1 MELARLVGAV
11 EQVRATNKKSEKVRI
26 LADTLRATRGHD
38 TVLTALY
45 LSGSVPQGKI
55 GLGWNLI
62 QRAME
67 AAPSFSPTH
76 PGVLG
81 STPSP
86 AFSPTHP
93 GVLGSTPSPAGEPL
107 TLSDVD
113 KTLDRLATERGTGS
127 AERRVAQLKLLYARA
142 RPDER
147 RFLSQ
152 LLIGEL
158 RQGALEG
165 VLLDAIAVASGLPA
179 AEVRQAFMFAPH
191 LGDLALAA
199 LTEGAAGL
207 ARYSLRLF
215 TPVAPMLATSAEAID
230 VALDRL
236 GSAAFEY
243 KLDGARIQVHKG
255 GDDVR
260 LFTRQLQD
268 VTERLPEIVEWARRL
283 PVREVVLD
291 GEAIGLRKDGRPQP
305 FQITM
310 RRLGRMKDV
319 ATMQQS
325 IPLSPFMFDALYVDG
340 DSLLARS
347 YQERTSILATV
358 SPESAIPRLLTSQ
371 AEEARHFLTQSL
383 EAGHEGVMAKSLSA
397 PYIAGQRGFHW
408 LKLKEATTLDLVVL
422 AAEWGNGRREGWLSN
437 LHLGAHDPETGQFV
451 MLGKTFKGLTDDML
465 RLQTEQLLALERHR
479 EGHTVFVRPELVVEI
494 AFSDIQESPRYP
506 AGLALR
512 FARVKRYRPDKSAHE
527 ADTIQTVNDLFR
539 TQRA

>member
-11 EQVRATNKKSEKVRI
+11 EQIRATNKKSEKVRI
-26 LADTLRATRGHD
+26 LADTLRATRGHE

-55 GLGWNLI
+55 GIGWNLI
-62 QRAME
+62 QQAME
-67 AAPSFSPTH
+67 ETPSFSPAH

-86 AFSPTHP
+86 AS
-93 GVLGSTPSPAGEPL
+93 EPL

-113 KTLDRLATERGTGS
+113 KTLDRLAAERGTGS
-127 AERRVAQLKLLYARA
+127 AERRVAQLKWLYTRA

-165 VLLDAIAVASGLPA
+165 VLLDAIAVASGLQA
-179 AEVRQAFMFAPH
+179 STVRQAFMFAPH

-207 ARYSLRLF
+207 AHYSLRLF

-255 GDDVR
+255 GGDVR

-305 FQITM
+305 FQTTM

-319 ATMQQS
+319 AAMRETV
-325 IPLSPFMFDALYVDG
+325 PLSPFMFDALYVDG

-347 YQERTSILATV
+347 YEERTSILASV

-371 AEEARHFLTQSL
+371 ADEARRFLAQSL

-437 LHLGAHDPETGQFV
+437 LHLGARDPETGQFV

>member
-1 MELARLVGAV
+1 MQLARLVEAV
-11 EQVRATNKKSEKVRI
+11 EHVRRTAKKSEKVRI
-26 LADTLRATRGHD
+26 LADTLRATHGHE
-38 TVLTALY
+38 TVLAAQY
-45 LSGSVPQGKI
+45 LSGSLPQGKI
-55 GLGWNLI
+55 GVGWRLI
-62 QRAME
+62 QKAIQDV
-67 AAPSFSPTH
+67 PFS
-76 PGVLG
+76 
-81 STPSP
+81 
-86 AFSPTHP
+86 
-93 GVLGSTPSPAGEPL
+93 GEPL

-113 KTLDRLATERGTGS
+113 QAFTVLTTERGVGS
-127 AERRVAQLKLLYARA
+127 TERRTTVLSRLFTRA
-142 RPDER
+142 RPEER

-165 VLLDAIAVASGLPA
+165 VLLDAIAVASGLSA
-179 AEVRQAFMFAPH
+179 ADVRQAFMFAPN
-191 LGDLALAA
+191 LGDLAAAA

-215 TPVAPMLATSAEAID
+215 RPVVPMLASAAEDID
-230 VALDRL
+230 AALDRL

-255 GDDVR
+255 GDEVR

-268 VTERLPEIVEWARRL
+268 VTGRLPEVVEWARRL
-283 PVREVVLD
+283 PVGMIVLD
-291 GEAIGLRKDGRPQP
+291 GEAIALRADGRPQP

-319 ATMQQS
+319 AAMRES

-347 YQERTSILATV
+347 YEERTRVLAAIA
-358 SPESAIPRLLTSQ
+358 PEAAIPRLVTSQ
-371 AEEARHFLTQSL
+371 RDEAGRFLAQSL
-383 EAGHEGVMAKSLSA
+383 AAGHEGVMAKSLEA

-437 LHLGAHDPETGQFV
+437 LHLGARDPESGQFI

-465 RLQTEQLLALERHR
+465 RLQTEQLLALERYR
-479 EGHTVFVRPELVVEI
+479 EGHTVFVRPELVVEV

-512 FARVKRYRPDKSAHE
+512 FARVKRYRPDKSAYE
-527 ADTIQTVNDLFR
+527 ADTIHTVTDLFH
-539 TQRA
+539 TQRHSP